1 MRRLPVLPAFA
12 ALIFAVSLVT
22 GALALAGCQTSP
34 INGRAVLPASV
45 ADVDAVQADVDALR
59 TDTRTSIDAV
69 KTDLTAA
76 KIDTTATGAAL
87 GSLDGKIEEAKNRP
101 PTAGVGGG
109 IINALGGELP
119 PWLDLILS
127 IGGPLLG
134 LNYARNRTR
143 KPALAKVKSEAIV
156 ASTGKAPPPSTV

>member
-1 MRRLPVLPAFA
+1 MRHVLPFLAAF
-12 ALIFAVSLVT
+12 IFAVSLVT
-22 GALALAGCQTSP
+22 GTLALVGCQTSP

-109 IINALGGELP
+109 IINALGGELTSRF
-119 PWLDLILS
+119 LLKVATVAVLAGGAFLYYLTDLRHDEKEE
-127 IGGPLLG
+127 
-134 LNYARNRTR
+134 N
-143 KPALAKVKSEAIV
+143 
-156 ASTGKAPPPSTV
+156 